1 MLDGEIME
9 SLPDVELMWHERIE
23 RKYFQQGVILGK
35 QELIVYYLKQ
45 KFGGLPDGIVG
56 KVEAVSQFTIVI
68 ALRSRNPQNNSKATG
83 KGCLFCCPLL
93 ALNEVTY
100 ANHPYLPQP

>member
-9 SLPDVELMWHERIE
+9 ALPDVELMWHERIE
-23 RKYFQQGVILGK
+23 RKYFQQGIILGK

-56 KVEAVSQFTIVI
+56 KVEALDDSDK
-68 ALRSRNPQNNSKATG
+68 LDE
-83 KGCLFCCPLL
+83 LFDQIYDADSLAEVELL
-93 ALNEVTY
+93 A
-100 ANHPYLPQP
+100 

>member
-9 SLPDVELMWHERIE
+9 ALPDVELMWHERIE
-23 RKYFQQGVILGK
+23 QKYFQQGIILGK

-56 KVEAVSQFTIVI
+56 KVEAVDDSDK
-68 ALRSRNPQNNSKATG
+68 LDE
-83 KGCLFCCPLL
+83 LFDQIYDADSLAEVKLL
-93 ALNEVTY
+93 A
-100 ANHPYLPQP
+100 